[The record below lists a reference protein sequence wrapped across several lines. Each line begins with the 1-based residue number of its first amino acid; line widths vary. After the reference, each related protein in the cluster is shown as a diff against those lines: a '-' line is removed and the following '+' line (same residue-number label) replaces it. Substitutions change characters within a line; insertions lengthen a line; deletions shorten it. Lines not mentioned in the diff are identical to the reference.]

1 MESLD
6 RIDRDILALLQTEGR
21 LTGAEV
27 GRRVGLSQPAASA
40 RIQRLEKNGVIT
52 GYRADV
58 DPAALGLNIHAI
70 IRLRTTHAQL
80 SRALDL
86 ASKIPEVVS
95 TLRVTGRTAS
105 SSTSIAR
112 KQDDSKKSST
122 HLPATALPPRH
133 SCSAPTPEAADQRHL
148 NNVVTRPDVLQKGVG
163 CLQQGAG
170 RVELAQ
176 AADSDLG
183 CCARRTVA
191 PWLGL
196 DSSTKKRLCGLP
208 AISSGPWATTA
219 PPSTT

>member
-6 RIDRDILALLQTEGR
+6 RIDRDILALLQSEGR

-95 TLRVTGRTAS
+95 TLRVTGEDCLIFDVHCPQAGRLEEVVDAL
-105 SSTSIAR
+105 AR
-112 KQDDSKKSST
+112 YG
-122 HLPATALPPRH
+122 PATTSL
-133 SCSAPTPEAADQRHL
+133 
-148 NNVVTRPDVLQKGVG
+148 VLRAYPSKP
-163 CLQQGAG
+163 LTDAN
-170 RVELAQ
+170 
-176 AADSDLG
+176 
-183 CCARRTVA
+183 
-191 PWLGL
+191 
-196 DSSTKKRLCGLP
+196 
-208 AISSGPWATTA
+208 
-219 PPSTT
+219 STTS